1 MSGATSD
8 ACVAS
13 AFVDP
18 CRGVFAQPRVEEIA
32 AVAHR
37 RSQRLVLG
45 ARSGARHPGFA
56 EMKSGLLGGAFAEKF
71 HRIAALDHRDAFGD
85 LALEFDRAD
94 FAAVLFALL
103 LALGLLVALKV
114 AFDPLAGTVEAIEDV
129 PEQFFDIGRDT
140 GVDEYTRPRRQT
152 VGDGAAHQQ

>member
-56 EMKSGLLGGAFAEKF
+56 EMKAELLGGAFAEKF

-103 LALGLLVALKV
+103 LALGLLVAIKV
-114 AFDPLAGTVEAIEDV
+114 EFDQLSGTGD
-129 PEQFFDIGRDT
+129 DINRSA
-140 GVDEYTRPRRQT
+140 ERRR
-152 VGDGAAHQQ
+152 GKGCG